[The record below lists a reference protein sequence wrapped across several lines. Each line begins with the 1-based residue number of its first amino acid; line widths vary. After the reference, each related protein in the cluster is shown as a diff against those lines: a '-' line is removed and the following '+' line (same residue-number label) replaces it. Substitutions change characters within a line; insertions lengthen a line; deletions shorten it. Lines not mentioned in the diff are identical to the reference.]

1 VLACIKRS
9 GFVCYIYASF
19 TQNTAMNDNTWL

>member
-19 TQNTAMNDNTWL
+19 TQNTAMNDNT